1 MIKKSVISQN
11 YGIYSCIC
19 HFFHVSLRTFCA
31 HDMKLSIITIN
42 RNNVAG
48 LRETMESVFA
58 QTYHD
63 FEYIVV
69 DGASTDGSV
78 DIIREYESVHS
89 LNVQSFNFIWIS
101 EPDTGIYNAMNKG
114 IRMSHGEY
122 SLMLNSGDC
131 LADNDVVERIL
142 PELQGTDLIQGS
154 MYLQTKDAK
163 HLDYGFG
170 GTKMSFFDVCDGDFL
185 HQATF
190 VHRNV
195 YEQYGYYDESYRI
208 AGDTAFFI
216 KVLGLCNV
224 TFRVVDI
231 PISIFE
237 GGGLASSADTK
248 LIEARHREFQR
259 IMQEIVGERLN
270 RLYKEDYKKVKLYN
284 RLHAH
289 KWMWYVVMAMVR
301 MSDFLEIKK

>member
-1 MIKKSVISQN
+1 
-11 YGIYSCIC
+11 
-19 HFFHVSLRTFCA
+19 
-31 HDMKLSIITIN
+31 MKLSIITIN
-42 RNNVAG
+42 RNNAAG
-48 LRETMESVFA
+48 LRKTMESVFA
-58 QTYHD
+58 QTCKEI
-63 FEYIVV
+63 EYIIV
-69 DGASTDGSV
+69 DGASTDNSV
-78 DIIREYESVHS
+78 EIIREMSAS
-89 LNVQSFNFIWIS
+89 LNDGMSHDESLNDGIAFKWVT

-114 IRMSHGEY
+114 IRMSQGEY

-131 LADNDVVERIL
+131 LADTDVVERIL
-142 PELQGTDLIQGS
+142 PELQGADLIQGS

-216 KVLGLCNV
+216 KVVGMCNV
-224 TFRVVDI
+224 SFRVVDI

-248 LIEARHREFQR
+248 LIEARHKEFAR
-259 IMQEIVGERLN
+259 IKQEILGERLTQ
-270 RLYKEDYKKVKLYN
+270 LYKEDYKKVKLYD
-284 RLHAH
+284 RLHAYR
-289 KWMWYVVMAMVR
+289 WMWYVVMAMVR
-301 MSDFLEIKK
+301 LSNIFEKAEK

>member
-1 MIKKSVISQN
+1 
-11 YGIYSCIC
+11 
-19 HFFHVSLRTFCA
+19 
-31 HDMKLSIITIN
+31 MKLSIITIN
-42 RNNVAG
+42 RNNAAG
-48 LRETMESVFA
+48 LRKTMESVFA
-58 QTYHD
+58 QTCKEI
-63 FEYIVV
+63 EYIIV
-69 DGASTDGSV
+69 DGASTDNSV
-78 DIIREYESVHS
+78 EIIREMSAS
-89 LNVQSFNFIWIS
+89 LNDGMSHDESLNDGIAFKWVT

-114 IRMSHGEY
+114 IRMSQGEY

-131 LADNDVVERIL
+131 LADTDVVERIL
-142 PELQGTDLIQGS
+142 PELQGADLIQGS

-216 KVLGLCNV
+216 KVVGMCNV
-224 TFRVVDI
+224 SFRVVDI

-237 GGGLASSADTK
+237 GEGLASSADTK
-248 LIEARHREFQR
+248 LIEARHKEFAR
-259 IMQEIVGERLN
+259 IKQEILGERLTQ
-270 RLYKEDYKKVKLYN
+270 LYKEDYKKVKLYD

-289 KWMWYVVMAMVR
+289 RWMWYVVMAMVR
-301 MSDFLEIKK
+301 LSNIFEKAEK